1 MFDFANRD
9 YALFLSFSGS
19 TIDPNADFL
28 RYQIKASTS
37 TGSSINIV
45 PLNDENAL
53 IYRYLAGTVIPT
65 SKGDRVSKMSEIIRP
80 TE

>member
-1 MFDFANRD
+1 MGYLQSNLSLTGEYGATGALAGARLFDFANRD

-37 TGSSINIV
+37 TG
-45 PLNDENAL
+45 
-53 IYRYLAGTVIPT
+53 
-65 SKGDRVSKMSEIIRP
+65 
-80 TE
+80 